1 MLQALTCLPVLS
13 ITLPAAAKD
22 TGPKTPSTGERFLS
36 GMQYLL
42 DNHQNMV
49 DYMERF
55 ATLEPT
61 ARQVVDKV
69 QRTTIALAQ
78 QLKQQ
83 GLVEHTKPWNN
94 CSEGAVLRWADRFGD
109 MGLNSHL
116 PYCRLNQPR
125 LVPAMRAYEAARWEL
140 KKYCWERSAK
150 TLRSPCRPDYLG

>member
-1 MLQALTCLPVLS
+1 MSPNRSAHLNTAPSLQLFQGLVCSTRPCCLSCWANAMVVRWTLS
-13 ITLPAAAKD
+13 T
-22 TGPKTPSTGERFLS
+22 
-36 GMQYLL
+36 
-42 DNHQNMV
+42 
-49 DYMERF
+49 
-55 ATLEPT
+55 T

-125 LVPAMRAYEAARWEL
+125 LVPAMRAYEAARWE
-140 KKYCWERSAK
+140 
-150 TLRSPCRPDYLG
+150 